1 MKVLGA
7 AAALAA
13 GTTSFDTSGQ
23 HAVYVF
29 NSHSAAVELFTR
41 TAADA
46 ALGSVWIPAE
56 SGAVIHLA
64 DGQGLRGATTFKVSA
79 IANVGY

>member
-13 GTTSFDTSGQ
+13 GTTSFDTAGQ
-23 HAVYVF
+23 HPVYVF
-29 NSHSAAVELFTR
+29 NSHSTPLELFTR
-41 TAADA
+41 TAADG
-46 ALGSVWIPAE
+46 ALGSVWVPAT
-56 SGAVIHLA
+56 SGVVIHLA

>member
-1 MKVLGA
+1 MKVLGT
-7 AAALAA
+7 AAALAT
-13 GTTSFDTSGQ
+13 GTTSFDTTGQ

-29 NSHSAAVELFTR
+29 NSASSAVELFTR

-46 ALGSVWIPAE
+46 ALGSVWVPAT